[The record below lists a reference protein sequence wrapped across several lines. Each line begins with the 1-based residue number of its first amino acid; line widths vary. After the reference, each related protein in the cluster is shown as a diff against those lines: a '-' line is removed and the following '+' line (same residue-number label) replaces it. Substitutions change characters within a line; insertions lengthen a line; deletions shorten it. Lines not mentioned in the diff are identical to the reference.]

1 MFLKTRMESI
11 KIGYQD
17 TIVNLRSW
25 NPCVRIGDHHGN
37 WCKGFFL
44 NQKSHT
50 CEKGGAH
57 HRTYFWHFFMNL
69 KSNYLFKKLLKWANK
84 KYKNFNTYNNAVFFK
99 NNKEKHLE
107 IILFYTC
114 LPNILMIWSI
124 GIEHDRLKLV
134 ILCHFCPFTP
144 LETKKKKKKTDFWK
158 NEKKGGDINSS
169 KKKRGFCDISCHF
182 QQPCEWHFLTYFK
195 KIIFKI

>member
-25 NPCVRIGDHHGN
+25 NPCVGIGDHHGN

-50 CEKGGAH
+50 CEKDGAH

-84 KYKNFNTYNNAVFFK
+84 KCKNFNTYNVVFFK

-107 IILFYTC
+107 ITLFYTC
-114 LPNILMIWSI
+114 LPNILIIWSI
-124 GIEHDRLKLV
+124 GIEHDRLKFI
-134 ILCHFCPFTP
+134 ILHHFCPFTP
-144 LETKKKKKKTDFWK
+144 LKTKQKTRFLKKWK
-158 NEKKGGDINSS
+158 QRWRYKQFQKEKGIL
-169 KKKRGFCDISCHF
+169 
-182 QQPCEWHFLTYFK
+182 WHFLPLSTALWVTFFDFFLKHLYPKFR
-195 KIIFKI
+195 

>member
-114 LPNILMIWSI
+114 LANILMIWSI

-144 LETKKKKKKTDFWK
+144 LKTKQKTKKNRFLKKW
-158 NEKKGGDINSS
+158 
-169 KKKRGFCDISCHF
+169 KKRWRYKQF
-182 QQPCEWHFLTYFK
+182 QKEKGILWHFLPLSTAVWVTF
-195 KIIFKI
+195 FDLL

>member
-17 TIVNLRSW
+17 IIVNLRSW
-25 NPCVRIGDHHGN
+25 NPCVGIGDHHGN

-50 CEKGGAH
+50 WKRWGTTQNLFLAFLHELEKQ
-57 HRTYFWHFFMNL
+57 
-69 KSNYLFKKLLKWANK
+69 LFIKKLLKWANK
-84 KYKNFNTYNNAVFFK
+84 KCKNFNTYNAAFFK

-107 IILFYTC
+107 ITLFYTC

-124 GIEHDRLKLV
+124 GIEHDRLKFI
-134 ILCHFCPFTP
+134 ILHHFCPFTP
-144 LETKKKKKKTDFWK
+144 LKTKKKKTDFWK
-158 NEKKGGDINSS
+158 NENKGGDINSS
-169 KKKRGFCDISCHF
+169 KKKRGFYDISCHF
-182 QQPCEWHFLTYFK
+182 QKLCEWHFLTFFK
-195 KIIFKI
+195 TFISKI

>member
-144 LETKKKKKKTDFWK
+144 LETKKKKKTKQIF
-158 NEKKGGDINSS
+158 EKM
-169 KKKRGFCDISCHF
+169 KKKVEI
-182 QQPCEWHFLTYFK
+182 
-195 KIIFKI
+195 